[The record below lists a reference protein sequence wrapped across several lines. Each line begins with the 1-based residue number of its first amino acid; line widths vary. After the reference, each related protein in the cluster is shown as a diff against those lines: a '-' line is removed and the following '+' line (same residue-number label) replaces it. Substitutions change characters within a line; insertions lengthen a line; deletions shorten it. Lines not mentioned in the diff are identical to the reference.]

1 MYSVLDVARYVVSKA
16 IRDKTP
22 ITNMELQNLLY
33 LIQREF
39 LRVKGKAAFRE
50 SIEAWQFGPVV
61 LEAYYYFSGAGAMPI
76 TICNMENIPDI
87 DEADMRMID
96 TQIEAARKRMS
107 YEVSINITR
116 KGGAWDRTY
125 RNGEGDNAIIP
136 LDAIKE
142 YG

>member
-1 MYSVLDVARYVVSKA
+1 MYPVLDVARYVVSKSIA
-16 IRDKTP
+16 DKQP

-76 TICNMENIPDI
+76 TICNMEKNPKI

-96 TQIEAARKRMS
+96 TQIEAARQKRP
-107 YEVSINITR
+107 YEVSMNITR
-116 KGGAWDRTY
+116 KGGAWDRTN
-125 RNGEGDNAIIP
+125 RNGEGDKEIIP
-136 LDAIKE
+136 WDAIKE